1 MSTAPPNPSLDIVA
15 EMFPLHE
22 WKRPLCLMF
31 DEMQNV
37 IKPQVDVLEPL
48 HLGTH
53 GLPVVS
59 VLAGLANTHAI
70 LGKHGLNHIA
80 DNATH
85 KLGVLAFEEAA
96 EAAEMFLDGF
106 RIDRTSVG
114 IDWPAEVAATSDG
127 WPRHLHNSLQTLV
140 QELLTAN
147 GRLADMDA
155 DAVRRGVRARRA
167 RSYWDRI
174 ESSELEG
181 SKILLTE
188 LMQRL
193 PDEGLERH
201 EIVDEIEAC
210 ADSSGPS
217 GKRLP
222 EGFTATLFLDRLIA
236 KGALQ
241 SDGAGKLIC
250 PIPGLQDF
258 MAHGFAM
265 PLGPY
270 PLPKRSERRTNALRP
285 S

>member
-1 MSTAPPNPSLDIVA
+1 MQGGAHGAGKTALLSRLREIWDTDSAAPLPVLLDRKVLNSEEVLAEKIVGVLNLKKLPEFRQTVTQRLHADVKILGVGGETVSAMSTAPPNPSLDIVA

-127 WPRHLHNSLQTLV
+127 WPRHLHNSLQALV

-147 GRLADMDA
+147 GRLADIWMRTQCGGA
-155 DAVRRGVRARRA
+155 FAHARRA
-167 RSYWDRI
+167 LIGTASRAASWKDR
-174 ESSELEG
+174 
-181 SKILLTE
+181 KF
-188 LMQRL
+188 
-193 PDEGLERH
+193 
-201 EIVDEIEAC
+201 C
-210 ADSSGPS
+210 
-217 GKRLP
+217 
-222 EGFTATLFLDRLIA
+222 
-236 KGALQ
+236 
-241 SDGAGKLIC
+241 
-250 PIPGLQDF
+250 
-258 MAHGFAM
+258 
-265 PLGPY
+265 
-270 PLPKRSERRTNALRP
+270 
-285 S
+285 